1 MAGAIQKIRELCAT
15 DLHWRKGQL
24 QYIRMIF
31 NAVVESAEN
40 LTGVEANFTYDTIT
54 KTTSVAG
61 GTRMAILFSYENQDL
76 FVLRFMKLDED
87 EWIIDNPTPF
97 EDALSDCVKYLMS
110 TKVHNAAKALYNI
123 V

>member
-1 MAGAIQKIRELCAT
+1 
-15 DLHWRKGQL
+15 
-24 QYIRMIF
+24 
-31 NAVVESAEN
+31 
-40 LTGVEANFTYDTIT
+40 
-54 KTTSVAG
+54 
-61 GTRMAILFSYENQDL
+61 MAILFSYENQDL